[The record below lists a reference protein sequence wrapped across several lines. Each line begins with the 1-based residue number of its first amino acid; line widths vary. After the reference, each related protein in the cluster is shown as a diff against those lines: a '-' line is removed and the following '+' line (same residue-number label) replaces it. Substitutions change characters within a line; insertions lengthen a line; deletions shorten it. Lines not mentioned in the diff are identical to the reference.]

1 MKKYLIYIF
10 AIVLLMVA
18 CKSNPGDP
26 DNVEVIPTPP
36 EIPIVDYRLIATYPH
51 DTTSFTEGFLF
62 YNGELFESTGATA
75 GLNFTRSLFGIVNL
89 SNGKIDVKAEL
100 DKNKYFGEGITILDG
115 KVYQLTYISKTGFV
129 YDLDTYKLIRTFE
142 YANKEGWG
150 LTNDGTNLIMSD
162 GTFNLTFLNPNTFQV
177 VKSLAVTE
185 NSYAV
190 NHLNELE
197 YINGYIYANVWMTNI
212 IVKIDSK
219 SGQVVGKLDLTDLAN
234 DSEAEHA
241 FSLEM
246 NGIAYDSLSNRI
258 LITGKLW
265 PKIYEITFDY

>member
-1 MKKYLIYIF
+1 MKKSFIF
-10 AIVLLMVA
+10 IFVFTLLVFACNSKPESTNIDEVVA
-18 CKSNPGDP
+18 EPPK
-26 DNVEVIPTPP
+26 IPFI
-36 EIPIVDYRLIATYPH
+36 EYELVATYPH
-51 DTTSFTEGFLF
+51 DTTAFTEGFLF
-62 YNGELFESTGATA
+62 HDGNLYESTGATA

-100 DKNKYFGEGITILDG
+100 DKNKYFGEGNTILDG
-115 KVYQLTYISKTGFV
+115 KVYQLTYISKTAFV
-129 YDLDTYKLIRTFE
+129 YDVETYKLIRTFE

-177 VKSLAVTE
+177 VKSIAVTE

-212 IVKIDSK
+212 TVKIDSK

-246 NGIAYDSLSNRI
+246 NGIAYDSLSNSI
-258 LITGKLW
+258 LVTGKLW